1 MENIKTQG
9 ISLPKL
15 GLGTFRMQGD
25 ACRAAV
31 ESALELG
38 YRHLDTA
45 EMYGNEEAIGA
56 ALAASKVAR
65 KDLHVTT
72 KVWNENLA
80 PDAIRRAFD
89 ASLKKLRLDH
99 VDLYLVHW
107 PARNM
112 NLPAM
117 FETLMKL
124 KEEGRTRA
132 IGVANFNIALL
143 KTVVEEIKAP
153 IACNQVEYHVM
164 LDQTPLRN
172 YLTAKSIPLVAY
184 CPLAQGRVA
193 SDEALAAIGR
203 KHNASAAQVALKW
216 LLDQDGVAAIPK
228 ASRAESQQANLDA
241 LKVQLDD
248 ADRKAIAAL
257 PKDKRCVNPGLR
269 RRGIDG
275 DSRLFR
281 PPELKVFATHA
292 AVVQS
297 ILGRIQGRSRKCVKP
312 LSFPMLARDWQSPAV
327 AGSILPL
334 RCRWRPTPSST
345 PSSAPA
351 SPRTMSKTAISAIAR
366 MARRISAVRPRCW
379 PACRSRP
386 PAFPSTASARRAC
399 RPSRWPPTRSA
410 RTAPIASSPAASKA
424 SRSPAAAR
432 PRN

>member
-1 MENIKTQG
+1 MDTIETQG

-15 GLGTFRMQGD
+15 GLGSFRMQGD

-31 ESALELG
+31 ESALDLG

-45 EMYGNEEAIGA
+45 EMYANEEAIGA
-56 ALAASKVAR
+56 ALASSKVAR

-117 FETLMKL
+117 VETLMKL

-164 LDQTPLRN
+164 LDQTPLRK
-172 YLTAKSIPLVAY
+172 YLAAKSIPLVAY
-184 CPLAQGRVA
+184 CPLAQGKVA
-193 SDEALAAIGR
+193 SDPTLMAIGR
-203 KHNASAAQVALKW
+203 KHGASAAQVALKW

-228 ASRAESQQANLDA
+228 ASRAESQKANLDA
-241 LKVQLDD
+241 LNVGLDD
-248 ADRKAIAAL
+248 EDMKAIAAL
-257 PKDKRCVNPGLR
+257 PKDRRCVNPAFG
-269 RRGIDG
+269 
-275 DSRLFR
+275 
-281 PPELKVFATHA
+281 
-292 AVVQS
+292 
-297 ILGRIQGRSRKCVKP
+297 
-312 LSFPMLARDWQSPAV
+312 PA
-327 AGSILPL
+327 
-334 RCRWRPTPSST
+334 WD
-345 PSSAPA
+345 
-351 SPRTMSKTAISAIAR
+351 
-366 MARRISAVRPRCW
+366 
-379 PACRSRP
+379 
-386 PAFPSTASARRAC
+386 
-399 RPSRWPPTRSA
+399 
-410 RTAPIASSPAASKA
+410 
-424 SRSPAAAR
+424 
-432 PRN
+432 